1 MLDVAI
7 ILNPGSG
14 RGNGD
19 ELAARLIQLFAE
31 AGREATVLAGGGG
44 RTVADQARR
53 AVKEGCRIAVAAGGD
68 GTVNAVAS
76 AVVGTDIPLG
86 ILPLGTL
93 NHFAKDLGIP
103 LGLADAV
110 GVVLQGHTTSVD
122 VGEVNGHVF
131 LNNSS
136 IGVYPRVLRL
146 RERYRQRGRSKWI
159 AASWAVLA
167 VLRRHSFMGVR
178 VVADGETIVR
188 RTPFVF
194 IGNNEYR
201 MEGLSAG
208 TRESLTD
215 GRLSLYMMN
224 ASGRRSLL
232 WLAWNVLIGRTRR
245 LPELETRAVLEAEVE
260 THRDDLQVALDG
272 EVTKERSP
280 LAYRVRPAAL
290 RVFTPGP

>member
-1 MLDVAI
+1 MRVTVL
-7 ILNPGSG
+7 LNAVSG
-14 RGNGD
+14 GGTGTGT
-19 ELAARLIQLFAE
+19 ARQVEQQLTE
-31 AGREATVLAGGGG
+31 AGHAAEVHLVRGGRELETLAKKAAKDRPDAVLAGGG
-44 RTVADQARR
+44 
-53 AVKEGCRIAVAAGGD
+53 D
-68 GTVNAVAS
+68 GTINAVAG
-76 AVVGTDIPLG
+76 ALVDTGVPLG
-86 ILPLGTL
+86 VLPLGTL

-110 GVVLQGHTTSVD
+110 SAVLAGHTTAVD

-146 RERYRQRGRSKWI
+146 RERYQQRGRSKWI
-159 AASWAVLA
+159 AACWAVLA

-178 VVADGETIVR
+178 VVADGETFVR

-194 IGNNEYR
+194 VGNNEYR

-208 TRESLTD
+208 TRASLTD
-215 GRLSLYMMN
+215 GRLSLYVMN

-245 LPELETRAVLEAEVE
+245 LPELETRSMLEAEIE
-260 THRDDLQVALDG
+260 THRGDLQVALDG
-272 EVTKERSP
+272 EVMKERGP
-280 LAYRVRPAAL
+280 LAYRVRPGAL
-290 RVFTPGP
+290 RVFTPAP

>member
-1 MLDVAI
+1 VRITVL
-7 ILNPGSG
+7 LNAASGSG
-14 RGNGD
+14 SAPD
-19 ELAARLIQLFAE
+19 SARQIEAQLQE
-31 AGREATVLAGGGG
+31 AGHTAQVQLAGSGAELESMARKAVRDRPDAVLAGGGDG
-44 RTVADQARR
+44 TINTVA
-53 AVKEGCRIAVAAGGD
+53 GAVADSG
-68 GTVNAVAS
+68 V
-76 AVVGTDIPLG
+76 PLG
-86 ILPLGTL
+86 VLPLGTL

-103 LGLADAV
+103 LVLADAV
-110 GVVLQGHTTSVD
+110 SVVLAGHTTAVD

-146 RERYRQRGRSKWI
+146 RERYQQRGRSKWI
-159 AASWAVLA
+159 AAFWAILA

-194 IGNNEYR
+194 VGNNEYR

-215 GRLSLYMMN
+215 GRLSLYIMN

-232 WLAWNVLIGRTRR
+232 WLAWSVLIGRTRQ
-245 LPELETRAVLEAEVE
+245 LPELETRSLLEAEVE

-272 EVTKERSP
+272 EVLKERSP
-280 LAYRVRPAAL
+280 LAYRIRPGAL
-290 RVFTPGP
+290 MVFTPAS

>member
-1 MLDVAI
+1 MRITVL
-7 ILNPGSG
+7 LNAVSGSG
-14 RGNGD
+14 TAPD
-19 ELAARLIQLFAE
+19 AARQIEQQLAE
-31 AGREATVLAGGGG
+31 AGHAAEVHLSRSGRELETLVGKAVKDRPDAVLAGGGDG
-44 RTVADQARR
+44 TINTVAGALVDTG
-53 AVKEGCRIAVAAGGD
+53 V
-68 GTVNAVAS
+68 
-76 AVVGTDIPLG
+76 PLG
-86 ILPLGTL
+86 VLPLGTL

-103 LGLADAV
+103 LALADAV
-110 GVVLQGHTTSVD
+110 SLVLAGHTTAVD

-146 RERYRQRGRSKWI
+146 RERYQQRGRSKWI
-159 AASWAVLA
+159 AACWAILA

-178 VVADGETIVR
+178 IVADGETIVR

-194 IGNNEYR
+194 VGNNEYR

-224 ASGRRSLL
+224 ARGRRSLL

-245 LPELETRAVLEAEVE
+245 LSELETRSVLEAQIE

-272 EVTKERSP
+272 EVLKERGP

-290 RVFTPGP
+290 TVFTPAP

>member
-1 MLDVAI
+1 VRVTVL
-7 ILNPGSG
+7 LNAASGSG
-14 RGNGD
+14 NGSEAAGRIEQQLRD
-19 ELAARLIQLFAE
+19 AGHDPAVHLARSGDQLQTLAAKAARDRPDA
-31 AGREATVLAGGGG
+31 VLAGGGDG
-44 RTVADQARR
+44 TINTVAGALVDT
-53 AVKEGCRIAVAAGGD
+53 G
-68 GTVNAVAS
+68 
-76 AVVGTDIPLG
+76 IPLG
-86 ILPLGTL
+86 VLPLGTL
-93 NHFAKDLGIP
+93 NHFARDLGIP
-103 LGLADAV
+103 LELADAV
-110 GVVLQGHTTSVD
+110 GVVLQGRTTAVD
-122 VGEVNGHVF
+122 VGEVNGHIF

-232 WLAWNVLIGRTRR
+232 WLAWNVLIGRTRQ
-245 LPELETRAVLEAEVE
+245 LPELETRSVLEAEIE
-260 THRDDLQVALDG
+260 MHRDDLHVALDG
-272 EVTKERSP
+272 EVMKERGP

-290 RVFTPGP
+290 RVFSPGS

>member
-1 MLDVAI
+1 MRFTVL
-7 ILNPGSG
+7 LNAASGSG
-14 RGNGD
+14 GAP
-19 ELAARLIQLFAE
+19 EAARQVEQQLEE
-31 AGREATVLAGGGG
+31 AGHTAEVHLSRSGTELETLARKAAKDRADAVLAGGGDG
-44 RTVADQARR
+44 TINTVAGVLAD
-53 AVKEGCRIAVAAGGD
+53 
-68 GTVNAVAS
+68 
-76 AVVGTDIPLG
+76 TDVPLG
-86 ILPLGTL
+86 VLPLGTL

-103 LGLADAV
+103 LALADAV
-110 GVVLQGHTTSVD
+110 SVVLAGHTTAVD

-146 RERYRQRGRSKWI
+146 RERYQQRGRSKWI
-159 AASWAVLA
+159 AAFWAILA

-194 IGNNEYR
+194 VGNNEYR

-245 LPELETRAVLEAEVE
+245 LPELETRSMLEAEIE

-272 EVTKERSP
+272 EVLKERGP
-280 LAYRVRPAAL
+280 LRYRIRPGAL
-290 RVFTPGP
+290 RVFIPPP

>member
-1 MLDVAI
+1 MRVTVL
-7 ILNPGSG
+7 LNAASGSG
-14 RGNGD
+14 NGSEAAGQIEQQLRD
-19 ELAARLIQLFAE
+19 GGHDPAVHLARSGSELETLAAKAARDRPDA
-31 AGREATVLAGGGG
+31 VLAGGGDG
-44 RTVADQARR
+44 TINTVAGALVD
-53 AVKEGCRIAVAAGGD
+53 
-68 GTVNAVAS
+68 
-76 AVVGTDIPLG
+76 TDIPLG
-86 ILPLGTL
+86 VLPLGTL